1 MKVSKKLF
9 VGALVLALGAG
20 AIFAPVVGNAEAA
33 DTTVQTENQKGYHL
47 GQYFAGS
54 MKDTVAATIGITVDE
69 LSALRVDGNSLAQIA
84 DAQGVSNDQLIAS
97 LTNAKIEQIEAL
109 YADGKI
115 TEAQKENMLTQ
126 MDERM
131 LEKINRTEVGN
142 QGKGNSESKENRF
155 SQDGESKR
163 GQGQGNGF
171 GTGQRYNSNNN

>member
-33 DTTVQTENQKGYHL
+33 DTTAKTENQRGYHL

-54 MKDTVAATIGITVDE
+54 MKDTVAAAIGITVDE
-69 LSALRVDGNSLAQIA
+69 LSALRVEGNSLAQIA
-84 DAQGVSNDQLIAS
+84 DVQGVSNDQLIAS
-97 LTNAKIEQIEAL
+97 LANAKTEQIEAL

-142 QGKGNSESKENRF
+142 QGAGNAEAKDNRF
-155 SQDGESKR
+155 NQDGESKR